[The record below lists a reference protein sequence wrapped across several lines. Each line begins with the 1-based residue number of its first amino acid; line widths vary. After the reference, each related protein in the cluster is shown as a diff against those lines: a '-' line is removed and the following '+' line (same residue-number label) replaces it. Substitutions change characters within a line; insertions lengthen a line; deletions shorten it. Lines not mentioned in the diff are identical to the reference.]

1 MSMVLFSENKLREFG
16 VIPKKINRAVV
27 KNTILNYTP
36 FYIENHKYKHSLFA
50 RLFDNDT
57 CIKFENVVN
66 SLINKLVIGFTN
78 DKEMK
83 SILQFTCIN
92 DIWKILDNHID
103 MQIRAVSDSLPKEIF
118 IDKLQK
124 ELILYRNFLLTKMIN
139 SYKIIG

>member
-1 MSMVLFSENKLREFG
+1 
-16 VIPKKINRAVV
+16 
-27 KNTILNYTP
+27 
-36 FYIENHKYKHSLFA
+36 
-50 RLFDNDT
+50 
-57 CIKFENVVN
+57 
-66 SLINKLVIGFTN
+66 
-78 DKEMK
+78 MK

-103 MQIRAVSDSLPKEIF
+103 MQIRAVSDTLPKEIS